1 MKIVPLSAVG
11 VAVLVVGCSVSH
23 ETVKPPPAPTTQR
36 TTTVYNDPYS
46 PTPTATTTTV
56 TTPAR

>member
-1 MKIVPLSAVG
+1 MRTLARIGAIG
-11 VAVLVVGCSVSH
+11 IAALVVGCSVSH
-23 ETVKPPPAPTTQR
+23 ETVRAPAPATQR

-46 PTPTATTTTV
+46 PTPTTTTTV

>member
-1 MKIVPLSAVG
+1 MRVLARIGAVG

-23 ETVKPPPAPTTQR
+23 ETVRAPAPATQR
-36 TTTVYNDPYS
+36 TTTVYNDPYA
-46 PTPTATTTTV
+46 PTQTTTTTV